1 MTKKIDRSLLA
12 GQIGPLLALLAE
24 LEPALGTDTLIAA
37 LRAAAVLPAGQR
49 RIAQEVSDRP
59 KLLTG
64 QGAAAVSPGV
74 LRFIHALVRA
84 GATTVVEPSCP
95 RCGRQ
100 RQLSRPFNGLRL
112 CHGCTKKAVAM
123 FCGRCGQTRPPARR
137 DDNGHAIC
145 QPCWW
150 HDPRSWKTCARCGE
164 ARRVAVITGTGPVCT
179 RCRPRHE
186 IHCGICGRT
195 GKGTMSRATG
205 QPMCDR
211 CRERWV
217 VCSRCGTGASL
228 KGGTLDE
235 PLCAPCVNPDPAFWK
250 RCGTCGIT
258 WQLTTTE
265 CARCSLDRRLRG
277 ILAASGDGAAAPA
290 LEQLRQTLVGVD
302 RPDHAI
308 DWLNKPGVRVTLRA
322 VAAVGHAITHEALDT
337 MPPGRS
343 LEHLRCMLVASGAL
357 PPRDEH
363 LAGLERWID
372 RIIVERE
379 SLEHQR
385 VLRGYAVWHHLRRLR
400 GRLDGQPASHQQVK
414 SIRRHVADAAAFLD
428 WLSARGL
435 TLATCTQAELDQW
448 LAGNPAQAPKSANF
462 VRWATTHRHASR
474 LAAPATRWTGPA
486 GPLDQEK
493 RWTEARRLLHDDE
506 LPVAD
511 RVAGLLILLY
521 AQRLNVIS
529 TLTIHHVHREDDRTL
544 LLIGNRPIALP
555 TPLDSLVNELV
566 STRKRPGTSLIH
578 APSDWLFPGRWSA
591 RPLTEDALARRL
603 QGHGL
608 KPRQNRNTAL
618 FALAAEVPAAIL
630 AKTLG
635 IHIKAAVQWQK
646 ISSGDWTTYA
656 AAVSRRDSDHPR
668 HSDSSNS

>member
-1 MTKKIDRSLLA
+1 M
-12 GQIGPLLALLAE
+12 
-24 LEPALGTDTLIAA
+24 IAA
-37 LRAAAVLPAGQR
+37 LREAAALPAGQR
-49 RIAQEVSDRP
+49 RIAQEVADRP
-59 KLLTG
+59 ELLTG
-64 QGAAAVSPGV
+64 QGAAAALPGV

-84 GATTVVEPSCP
+84 GATTVVEPPCP

-100 RQLSRPFNGLRL
+100 RQLARPFNGLRL
-112 CHGCTKKAVAM
+112 CHGCTRKAGAM
-123 FCGRCGQTRPPARR
+123 PCGRCGQTRPAARR

-145 QPCWW
+145 QACWW
-150 HDPRSWKTCARCGE
+150 RDPRSWKACANCGE
-164 ARRVAVITGTGPVCT
+164 ARRVAAITDAGPICT

-186 IHCGICGRT
+186 ILCGICGRT

-217 VCSRCGTGASL
+217 VCSRCGAGASL

-235 PLCAPCVNPDPAFWK
+235 PLCAQCVNPDPAFWK
-250 RCGTCGIT
+250 RCGACGIT

-277 ILAASGDGAAAPA
+277 ILATDDGAAAPE
-290 LEQLRQTLVGVD
+290 LDQLRKTLVGVD
-302 RPDHAI
+302 RPDHAM
-308 DWLNKPGVRVTLRA
+308 DWLNKPGVRATLRA
-322 VAAVGHAITHEALDT
+322 VAASGHAITHEALDA
-337 MPPGRS
+337 MPPGGT
-343 LEHLRCMLVASGAL
+343 LEHLRFMLVASGAL
-357 PPRDEH
+357 PPRDER
-363 LAGLERWID
+363 LTTLERWID
-372 RIIVERE
+372 RAIAERE
-379 SLEHQR
+379 PPEHQR

-428 WLSARGL
+428 WLDARGL
-435 TLATCTQAELDQW
+435 TLATCAQAELDQW
-448 LAGNPAQAPKSANF
+448 LAGSPAPASRSTNF

-474 LAAPATRWTGPA
+474 LTAPATRWTGPA
-486 GPLDQEK
+486 GPLDQDQ
-493 RWTEARRLLHDDE
+493 RWADARRLLHDDK

-529 TLTIHHVHREDDRTL
+529 TLTTHHVRHEEGRTL
-544 LLIGNRPIALP
+544 LLVGSRPITLP
-555 TPLDSLVNELV
+555 APLDSLVNELV
-566 STRKRPGTSLIH
+566 STRKRPGGSLIH
-578 APSDWLFPGRWSA
+578 TPSDWLFPGRRPA

-603 QGHGL
+603 HAHGL
-608 KPRQNRNTAL
+608 RPRQNRNTAL

-635 IHIKAAVQWQK
+635 IHIKAAIQWQK
-646 ISSGDWTTYA
+646 ISNGDWTTYA
-656 AAVSRRDSDHPR
+656 AAVSRRVGNHPG
-668 HSDSSNS
+668 HSDSSDS